1 MWKRDW
7 SRKTKLEDTAMDFWA
22 NKVKEK
28 LKNKIKSLKKSKQI
42 DNTSPAPHD
51 EEVKIFN

>member
-1 MWKRDW
+1 
-7 SRKTKLEDTAMDFWA
+7 MDLWA

-28 LKNKIKSLKKSKQI
+28 LRNKIKSLKKSKHI
-42 DNTSPAPHD
+42 NNTSPAPQD

>member
-1 MWKRDW
+1 
-7 SRKTKLEDTAMDFWA
+7 MDFWA

-28 LKNKIKSLKKSKQI
+28 LKSKIKSLKKSKHI
-42 DNTSPAPHD
+42 DNNSPAPQD